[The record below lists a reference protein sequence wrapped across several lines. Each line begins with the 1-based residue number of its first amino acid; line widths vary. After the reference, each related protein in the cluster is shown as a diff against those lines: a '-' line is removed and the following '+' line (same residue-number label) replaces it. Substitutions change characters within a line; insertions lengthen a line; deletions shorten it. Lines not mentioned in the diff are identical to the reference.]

1 MRPAKK
7 AATPLPDDEV
17 SVDKSILGDKT
28 QVENRGS
35 KRKSPEP
42 KSAKSKVVIP
52 EIPEIKIDLDKDK
65 KKKRKLLG
73 GAAPAFTWD
82 PIMNVSLAD

>member
-52 EIPEIKIDLDKDK
+52 EIKIDLDKDK